1 MSLDALPRRRI
12 RSAGPPA
19 PQHPGDPAVD
29 PAAGRGRGTGRVGT
43 GRVGT
48 GRVGTGRV
56 RTGPFGT
63 GLVRTGLLAAGWAS
77 LAMCVVLFLADGG
90 LARFTSVG
98 GALTAA
104 GILTGLLATNALL
117 LMLLLAARVPLI
129 DRSLGQPRAT
139 ALHSTLGDWVVYG
152 LLAHGLLVLLGY
164 LVLDNVSIITEFL
177 YLWEASDFILAIAAF
192 GLLLAIVVSSVAAAR
207 RRLPYEVWHAIHLAS
222 YVAVGLS
229 IPHMFSLSGL
239 LAQGGWQRTYWIV
252 LLCVVGAALVGFRF
266 LTPVVRSLR
275 HRLRVVAVRPAGPD
289 AFSIEL
295 AGRHLDRLGARSG
308 QYLHWRFLGKGL
320 WWHQHPFSL
329 SAAPR
334 DGRLRITVRSLGR
347 GSAALRSVRPGTRVF
362 IEGPYG
368 TFTDRAR
375 TSLAVALVGAGIG
388 IAPIRA
394 LLEDAGFA
402 PGHATVILR
411 ASVSEELYLLD
422 EIEQLCRRRGAVLH
436 LLVGPRGDGG
446 WVPSDAAG
454 MTLDDLVPDLAG
466 TDLYVCGPAG
476 FSRAVVAEAQAL
488 GVPSRRVHVEDFA
501 W

>member
-1 MSLDALPRRRI
+1 MSLNALPRRRI
-12 RSAGPPA
+12 RSAGPSA
-19 PQHPGDPAVD
+19 PQQPARPADQPNPGP
-29 PAAGRGRGTGRVGT
+29 GRVGT
-43 GRVGT
+43 GPVPLRA
-48 GRVGTGRV
+48 
-56 RTGPFGT
+56 
-63 GLVRTGLLAAGWAS
+63 GLLAAGWAS

-275 HRLRVVAVRPAGPD
+275 HRLRVVDVQPAGPD

-295 AGRHLDRLGARSG
+295 AGRRLDRLGARSG
-308 QYLHWRFLGKGL
+308 QYLHWRFLGKHL

-334 DGRLRITVRSLGR
+334 DDRLRITVRDLGR
-347 GSAALRSVRPGTRVF
+347 GSAALRSVRLGTRVF

-368 TFTDRAR
+368 SFTDRAR
-375 TSLAVALVGAGIG
+375 TSDAVALVGAGIG

-394 LLEDAGFA
+394 LLEDAAFA
-402 PGHATVILR
+402 PGDATVILR
-411 ASVSEELYLLD
+411 ASASGELYLLD
-422 EIEQLCRRRGAVLH
+422 EVEQLCRRRGAVLH